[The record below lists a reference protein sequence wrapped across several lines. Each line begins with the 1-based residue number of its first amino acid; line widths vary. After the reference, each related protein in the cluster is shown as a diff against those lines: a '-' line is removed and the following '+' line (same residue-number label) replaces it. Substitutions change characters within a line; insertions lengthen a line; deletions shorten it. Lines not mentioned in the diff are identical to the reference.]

1 MSQKPHIRLA
11 GAAGMVTGSCT
22 VIEFAPRVRILV
34 DLGLVQGTPEQEA
47 TNPVLPI
54 ERSDWLD
61 AVVIT
66 HAHADHCGRLP
77 MLPRHGFVGPIIT
90 SPATAALLP
99 MVLHAS
105 ARLQQR
111 LADDDRRAGHPP
123 RDILFDRAE
132 VDRMCSQII
141 PLQPGKLH
149 EFRSGVHISLH
160 PVGHILGACAVHIQT
175 GEGSVLVSGDI
186 GHRDAEP
193 MPPPPPPPAADL
205 VVMECTR
212 GDVQDKPGG
221 PAEEQL
227 AAVLLEAKLNDQI
240 IVCPSFA
247 IGRTHQLL
255 YRLGQISRKG
265 TLGMPV
271 MLDSMM
277 SSVTAPLH
285 AEFADQLSAGAQAL
299 VAEGIDPLDFPEL
312 HQLRSRRAAQV
323 IKDLRGPAIVMA
335 GNGFGEGGPIVEHL
349 IRWLPSRKARVLL
362 AGFCMPGTVSGR
374 LAEDPPKLKL
384 RGQWIA
390 VEAPIDRL
398 NCFSGHADATQLA
411 DWLQSMPGPKPKVV
425 LNHGDPGPRTA
436 MQDRLHAHG
445 YEVHMPEIGEAIET

>member
-1 MSQKPHIRLA
+1 MPQKPHIRLS

-22 VIEFAPRVRILV
+22 VVELAQRIRILV

-54 ERSDWLD
+54 DRADWLD
-61 AVVIT
+61 AVVVT

-77 MLPRHGFVGPIIT
+77 MLPRHGFNGPIIA

-111 LADDDRRAGHPP
+111 LADEDRRAGHPP

-132 VDRMCSQII
+132 VDHLCGQII
-141 PLQPGKLH
+141 PLPPGELH
-149 EFRSGVHISLH
+149 EVIPDVHISLH
-160 PVGHILGACAVHIQT
+160 PVGHILGACSVHVQT
-175 GEGSVLVSGDI
+175 TKGSVLLSGDV

-193 MPPPPPPPAADL
+193 LPPPPPPPVADL

-212 GDVQDKPGG
+212 GNVHDEPGL
-221 PAEEQL
+221 PPQEQL
-227 AAVLLEAKLNDQI
+227 AAVLLEAKLNEQV

-247 IGRTHQLL
+247 IGRAHQLL
-255 YRLGQISRKG
+255 YRLGQLSRAG
-265 TLGMPV
+265 TLCMPV

-285 AEFADQLSAGAQAL
+285 AEHADQLSPDAQAL
-299 VAEGIDPLDFPEL
+299 VAQGIDPLDFPEL
-312 HQLRSRRAAQV
+312 HRLRNRRAAQV

-362 AGFCMPGTVSGR
+362 AGFCMPGTVTGR

-390 VEAPIDRL
+390 VEAPVDRL
-398 NCFSGHADATQLA
+398 DCFSGHADATQLA
-411 DWLQSMPGPKPKVV
+411 GWLQSMPGAKPKVV
-425 LNHGDPGPRTA
+425 LNHGDPGPRAA
-436 MQDRLHAHG
+436 MQDLLREQG
-445 YEVHMPEIGEAIET
+445 YEVHSPEIGEAIEA

>member
-1 MSQKPHIRLA
+1 MPQKPHIRLA

-22 VIEFAPRVRILV
+22 VVELAQRIRILV
-34 DLGLVQGTPEQEA
+34 DLGLVQGTTEQEA
-47 TNPVLPI
+47 TNPFLPI
-54 ERSDWLD
+54 DRADWLD
-61 AVVIT
+61 AVVVT

-77 MLPRHGFVGPIIT
+77 MLPRHGFVGPIIA

-111 LADDDRRAGHPP
+111 LADEDRRAGHPP

-132 VDRMCSQII
+132 VDHICDQII
-141 PLQPGKLH
+141 ALPPGELH
-149 EFRSGVHISLH
+149 EVIPDVHISLH
-160 PVGHILGACAVHIQT
+160 PVGHILGACSVHVQT
-175 GEGSVLVSGDI
+175 KEGSVLLSGDV

-193 MPPPPPPPAADL
+193 MPPPPPPPTADL

-212 GDVQDKPGG
+212 GNVHDEPGL
-221 PAEEQL
+221 PPQEQL
-227 AAVLLEAKLNDQI
+227 AAVLFEAKLNEQV

-247 IGRTHQLL
+247 IGRAHQLL
-255 YRLGQISRKG
+255 YRLGQLSRAG
-265 TLGMPV
+265 TLCMPV

-285 AEFADQLSAGAQAL
+285 AEHADQLSPDAQAL
-299 VAEGIDPLDFPEL
+299 VAQGIDPLDFPEL
-312 HQLRSRRAAQV
+312 HRLRNRRAAQV
-323 IKDLRGPAIVMA
+323 IKDIRGPAIVMA

-362 AGFCMPGTVSGR
+362 AGFCMPGTVTGR

-390 VEAPIDRL
+390 VEAPVDRL

-411 DWLQSMPGPKPKVV
+411 GWLQSMPGAKPKVV
-425 LNHGDPGPRTA
+425 LNHGDPGPRAA
-436 MQDRLHAHG
+436 MQDLLHGHG
-445 YEVHMPEIGEAIET
+445 YKIYTPEIGEAIEA